1 MRDKRGHL
9 CPRLYTMPKLSSD
22 SPMYSFL
29 QKIRKAIERF
39 LITALLAMVIL
50 TFADVIGRR
59 FFGAPIYGAH
69 DITEHLMALIVFAG
83 LPLLTSARGHLVVDL
98 FDRFVMT
105 NAMRWWRGLTTLLV
119 AAVLAL
125 IGYQFIMATID
136 ANQIKEVSQELLIP
150 RSYFYALISLS
161 CFAGAI
167 AALLPPSAPLNIAEE
182 NT

>member
-1 MRDKRGHL
+1 MH
-9 CPRLYTMPKLSSD
+9 
-22 SPMYSFL
+22 SFL
-29 QKIRKAIERF
+29 QKTRKAIERF
-39 LITALLAMVIL
+39 LIGALLAMVFL

-69 DITEHLMALIVFAG
+69 DITEHLMALIVFSG

-105 NAMRWWRGLTTLLV
+105 NAMRWWRGLTTLLI
-119 AAVLAL
+119 AVILAL
-125 IGYQFIMATID
+125 IGYQFIFATID

-161 CFAGAI
+161 CFASAI
-167 AALLPPSAPLNIAEE
+167 AALLPPSAPLNAPEE